1 MSQLDAELTQ
11 LKRRKDRGVHD
22 KETIFRIIDEAFLA
36 HVAVNIQD
44 QPHIIPLLH
53 KRIEN
58 FLYLHGSATNRI
70 LTHLADGERASI
82 NITIADGLVLG
93 ATIPDHSMN
102 YRSVVIYGEGS
113 PVEGED
119 EKMRVMERVFS
130 ALVPDRWQFLPPLD
144 REYLNRQTQIVRVPL
159 DRSVA
164 KINDSKP
171 TAHKN
176 ELDVWTGIIPLRYA
190 WGPPESVPTHDR
202 VSSADVSLPIIRF

>member
-1 MSQLDAELTQ
+1 MSQRDTELTQ
-11 LKRRKDRGVHD
+11 LNRKKDRGAHD

-36 HVAVNIQD
+36 HVAVTIRD

-53 KRIEN
+53 KRIEK
-58 FLYLHGSATNRI
+58 FLYLHGSATNPM
-70 LTHLADGERASI
+70 LTHLAHGERASI

-93 ATIPDHSMN
+93 ATIPDHTMN
-102 YRSVVIYGEGS
+102 YRSVMIYGEGS

-130 ALVPDRWQFLPPLD
+130 ALVPDRWKLLPPLD

-159 DRSVA
+159 DQSVA
-164 KINDSKP
+164 KINNSKP
-171 TAHKN
+171 NAHKN
-176 ELDVWTGIIPLRYA
+176 ELGVWTGIIPLRYV

-202 VSSADVSLPIIRF
+202 PSSADVSLPITRF